1 MSGVFAAIL
10 DWRYSPRT
18 GFSRPMGCNSPTNG
32 IVRMKEELFDL
43 LHPQGSLSRKVS
55 ESGVSGPVFLI
66 SSPVAKIGGRLFSW
80 GKITQRDYPN
90 DQKEKVLC

>member
-18 GFSRPMGCNSPTNG
+18 GSSRPMGCNSPTNG
-32 IVRMKEELFDL
+32 IVRMKEELLHL
-43 LHPQGSLSRKVS
+43 LHPRGLLPKKVS
-55 ESGVSGPVFLI
+55 EGDALGPVFLI